1 MCRYINGRGVHTFL
15 KTLFEINNWNLAVER
30 RFQTFYNEQSSPSSS
45 FEADALLKKVPLV
58 EYLSDTRNMDVL
70 RRFWG
75 IGQSSETLKQIGIDY
90 KISPERVR
98 QIKEKATRI
107 LKHPSRKDV
116 IRNNL
121 EKMGFFF

>member
-30 RFQTFYNEQSSPSSS
+30 RFQTFYNEQYSPSSS
-45 FEADALLKKVPLV
+45 FEADALLKKVPLG